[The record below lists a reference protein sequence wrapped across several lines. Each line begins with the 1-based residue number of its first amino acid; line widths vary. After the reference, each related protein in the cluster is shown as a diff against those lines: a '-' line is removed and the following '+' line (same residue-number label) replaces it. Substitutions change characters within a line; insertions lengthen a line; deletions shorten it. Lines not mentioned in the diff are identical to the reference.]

1 MEITVND
8 GNDRILTKDGMTI
21 EVKKTGFGEVSD
33 NRKEK
38 TMDKPISELNNK
50 ELFCA
55 LTGEYGVVKQAYVQK
70 VFRKY
75 KALHGEYGE
84 LSDMVRAAID
94 GALGDLDEA

>member
-38 TMDKPISELNNK
+38 TMDKPISEMNNK

-55 LTGEYGVVKQAYVQK
+55 LTGEYGVVKQAYVQN

-84 LSDMVRAAID
+84 LTDMVRAAIA

>member
-38 TMDKPISELNNK
+38 TMDKPISEMNNK

-55 LTGEYGVVKQAYVQK
+55 LTGEYGVVKQAYVQN

-84 LSDMVRAAID
+84 LTDMVRAAID

>member
-8 GNDRILTKDGMTI
+8 GNDRDGMTI

>member
-38 TMDKPISELNNK
+38 TMDKPISEMNNK

-55 LTGEYGVVKQAYVQK
+55 LTGEYGVVKQAYVQN

-84 LSDMVRAAID
+84 LTDMVSAPIIGLRRSPN
-94 GALGDLDEA
+94 GL

>member
-21 EVKKTGFGEVSD
+21 EVKKTGFGEVSY

-38 TMDKPISELNNK
+38 TMDKPISEMNNK

-84 LSDMVRAAID
+84 LTDMVRAAID

>member
-38 TMDKPISELNNK
+38 TMDKPISEMNNK

-55 LTGEYGVVKQAYVQK
+55 LTGEYGVVKQAYVQN

-84 LSDMVRAAID
+84 LTDMVRAAID
-94 GALGDLDEA
+94 GALGDLDEV